1 MEPLLASGYMN
12 PANHNTS
19 SQSFTQQQQQGSQ
32 KKSHNGSVVVL
43 PNLPG
48 VQPVSGHNMSAGWL

>member
-1 MEPLLASGYMN
+1 MN

-19 SQSFTQQQQQGSQ
+19 SQSSTQQQQQGSQ

-48 VQPVSGHNMSAGWL
+48 IQPVSGHNMSAGWL